1 VDLRAVTTDH
11 SAKISAIGD
20 SLVCEYR
27 LLSLASFTQPT
38 IHRAPTLALAR
49 SILSKPLASHSKLQ
63 TSSRH
68 LQRYPHSTSFTS
80 ELALT
85 QKTWRLQAHS
95 HPPPRAAT
103 HLRLRAPMPPENGM
117 STLAILSFAGQ
128 RVREAQRQAC
138 TSKRLTRR
146 VL

>member
-1 VDLRAVTTDH
+1 MHVLETESRAVAVGGKQAITGPETVSHDGIRIERRVGLRAVTR
-11 SAKISAIGD
+11 APRFLAIWD

-38 IHRAPTLALAR
+38 IHSAPTLAFAR

-85 QKTWRLQAHS
+85 
-95 HPPPRAAT
+95 
-103 HLRLRAPMPPENGM
+103 
-117 STLAILSFAGQ
+117 
-128 RVREAQRQAC
+128 
-138 TSKRLTRR
+138 
-146 VL
+146 